1 MLAISTLI
9 ITPAYAE
16 IFAGLA
22 HTAANQ
28 RGMASAS
35 MGSGFKGMMGGWL
48 AVLTVLLYAP
58 YPLLLLYFFS
68 RDNVRAS
75 MTR

>member
-1 MLAISTLI
+1 VFTV
-9 ITPAYAE
+9 
-16 IFAGLA
+16 IF
-22 HTAANQ
+22 
-28 RGMASAS
+28 
-35 MGSGFKGMMGGWL
+35 
-48 AVLTVLLYAP
+48 YAP